1 MTIRTVAFRIIE
13 ADIKKRNL
21 LRKMEEVVDF
31 DEGLKDDSL
40 TYLVWD
46 MLDLLKQKVNHI
58 DGYKIYEYDWEETL
72 TEMYYGKDGVI
83 EGGIEINDYLDTI
96 IEMADGIYENN

>member
-83 EGGIEINDYLDTI
+83 EGGIEINFYLDTI
-96 IEMADGIYENN
+96 